1 MQDRNFV
8 VFVFFAA
15 CASFTKNDFSM
26 RIKTGLGF
34 HLTLSFFLF
43 LFLCLQCF
51 HCFSFALDPGLI
63 YSILGSLQQ
72 GI

>member
-8 VFVFFAA
+8 VSVFSAA

-34 HLTLSFFLF
+34 HLTLFFLS
-43 LFLCLQCF
+43 
-51 HCFSFALDPGLI
+51 FSF
-63 YSILGSLQQ
+63 SLSAMFPPFFLRP
-72 GI
+72 

>member
-1 MQDRNFV
+1 MKDRKFV
-8 VFVFFAA
+8 VFVFFVA
-15 CASFTKNDFSM
+15 CASFNKNDLSM
-26 RIKTGLGF
+26 RVKTGLGF

-43 LFLCLQCF
+43 LCLQCF
-51 HCFSFALDPGLI
+51 HRFSFALDPGLI